1 MNQTTIR
8 KKSVK
13 CVLLQIRITSVKI
26 LICRI
31 HLNVL
36 YHNDHYILQTHQ
48 MKMIE
53 KSIIYS
59 LSISPLSCVI
69 QNLIFVKLSHESE

>member
-1 MNQTTIR
+1 MNQNTIR

-31 HLNVL
+31 YLNVL
-36 YHNDHYILQTHQ
+36 PQ
-48 MKMIE
+48 
-53 KSIIYS
+53 
-59 LSISPLSCVI
+59 
-69 QNLIFVKLSHESE
+69 